1 MMKGIDVSKWQG
13 KIEWQK
19 VKASG
24 IEFAIIR
31 AGYGSSANQKDSFFE
46 RNYAGAKTAGLHV
59 GAYWYSYAN
68 SFREATG
75 EAKAFQRV
83 IAGKQ
88 FDMPVY
94 FDMEEKDQLEAGR
107 DFCSGLIRTFCS
119 EMENAGYFA
128 GFYTSA
134 AYAKTVVS
142 PEILSRYTFWCA
154 QWAKSCSYQGRC
166 GIWQYSSKGRVP
178 GISGDVDLD
187 RCYQDFP
194 KVIRNGGFNGYAKNA
209 YAVDDSNGASGCTA
223 MVQPDR
229 DRVVKQAQAW
239 IGRKEADGSHKQI
252 IDVYNSHKPLAR
264 GYVVKYT
271 DAWCAAFVSAVA
283 IRCGVTDIIPTE
295 CGCGQ
300 MLILFKILGEL
311 VENDSYRPN
320 PGDVV
325 FYDWQDSGFGD
336 DTGWPDHVGIVE
348 KVTGNIITVIEGN
361 KSDAVGRRQLQ
372 VGGRYI
378 RAYGVPKYRNASVH
392 AADQKPKKSIDQLA
406 RDTIAGKYGNGE
418 TRKRKLGSDYQAV
431 QKRVNELLK

>member
-13 KIEWQK
+13 RIDWQR

-46 RNYAGAKTAGLHV
+46 RNYLGAKTAGLHV

-68 SFREATG
+68 SFREATE

-119 EMENAGYFA
+119 EMEKAGYFV

-134 AYAKTVVS
+134 SYAKTLVS

-154 QWAKSCSYQGRC
+154 KWAKSCSYQGRC
-166 GIWQYSSKGRVP
+166 GIWQYSSKGRVH

-194 KVIRNGGFNGYAKNA
+194 KIIVNGGFNGYGKNA
-209 YAVDDSNGASGCTA
+209 APRVSATA
-223 MVQPDR
+223 GSPDR
-229 DRVVKQAQAW
+229 QRVVDQARVW
-239 IGRKEADGSHKQI
+239 IGCNERDGSHREI
-252 IDVYNSHKPLAR
+252 IDIYNSQKKLPR
-264 GYVVKYT
+264 GYRVQYH
-271 DAWCAAFVSAVA
+271 DAWCATFVSAVA
-283 IRCGVTDIIPTE
+283 IKCGLTSIIPTE
-295 CGCGQ
+295 CGCGN
-300 MLILFKILGEL
+300 MLMLFKILGEL

-320 PGDVV
+320 PGDIV
-325 FYDWQDSGFGD
+325 FYDWQDSGIGD

-348 KVTGNIITVIEGN
+348 KVTGNMITVIEGN

-378 RAYGVPKYRNASVH
+378 RAYGVPKYRNAPVQ